1 MASCLTVGLK
11 LLVTGCSLKKA
22 QPAKYGSQ
30 NKLPTTLPN
39 APQLPAPSGDR
50 ATKVS
55 WFRAAQEKLPS
66 LGLQSSCC
74 PLTLDPPAL
83 PQPPD
88 CSAGNQELPWVGQP
102 EEAQPLTSSCPI
114 DRVPGPPTQGAPRS
128 HSRLPS
134 YSARDQDLPWLLHLV
149 VRQPEE
155 AQPQEAQPQ
164 EAQPQTASPPI
175 PSCPLDRRPLS
186 PPQGVTRSPPCQSRA
201 SSAGSQ
207 ELPWLL
213 HLVGQPKDAQPQ
225 EAHTQEAQPK
235 ATLSPIDSCPL
246 DRLPPLQ
253 EAHRRPWRRL
263 RSSARSQGLPQ
274 PSERCGQPQAARP
287 HTVLPPIT
295 ARSLVRRPVPQP
307 WQAPSRPWRP
317 PGCAPPPAGRAA
329 RPARLPAL

>member
-1 MASCLTVGLK
+1 MASCLSVGLK

-22 QPAKYGSQ
+22 RPAKYGSQ

-39 APQLPAPSGDR
+39 ALQLPAPSGDR
-50 ATKVS
+50 ATKVPWS
-55 WFRAAQEKLPS
+55 RAAREKLPS
-66 LGLQSSCC
+66 RGLQSSCC
-74 PLTLDPPAL
+74 PLTPDPPAL
-83 PQPPD
+83 PQAPD
-88 CSAGNQELPWVGQP
+88 CSAGNQELPWLLHLVGQS
-102 EEAQPLTSSCPI
+102 EEAQPPTSSCPI

-149 VRQPEE
+149 VRQPKE
-155 AQPQEAQPQ
+155 AQPQEAQPR
-164 EAQPQTASPPI
+164 TASPPI
-175 PSCPLDRRPLS
+175 TSCPLDRGPLS
-186 PPQGVTRSPPCQSRA
+186 LPQGVTRSPLCQSRG

-213 HLVGQPKDAQPQ
+213 HLVGQPENAQPQ

-235 ATLSPIDSCPL
+235 ATLSPVDSCPL

-253 EAHRRPWRRL
+253 EAHRRPWRPL

-274 PSERCGQPQAARP
+274 PSQRCGQPQAARA
-287 HTVLPPIT
+287 HTVLPPIS
-295 ARSLVRRPVPQP
+295 AHPLVRRPVPQP
-307 WQAPSRPWRP
+307 WRGPSRPWRP
-317 PGCAPPPAGRAA
+317 PGCAPAPAGLAA